1 MQDYSGETEMKNPR
15 TWLAI
20 MVPVALMAIVGLI
33 ITSGTDKESHNL
45 QSDDQ
50 ATEVSFIT
58 GSEIP
63 ELLANDRYSM
73 IEFGGRS
80 CIPCKQMQP
89 ILAELIAAHG
99 TVIDIVNVYLDDDFT
114 PADTF
119 DVYLLPTQVIFD
131 KNGEELS
138 RHMGIWLRVEV
149 EEEYRRLGIIE

>member
-1 MQDYSGETEMKNPR
+1 
-15 TWLAI
+15 
-20 MVPVALMAIVGLI
+20 
-33 ITSGTDKESHNL
+33 
-45 QSDDQ
+45 
-50 ATEVSFIT
+50 
-58 GSEIP
+58 
-63 ELLANDRYSM
+63 
-73 IEFGGRS
+73 
-80 CIPCKQMQP
+80 MQP